1 MASEPIIA
9 STARKH
15 GVSDQ
20 DMLYAYANPIRIYEV
35 DADLVMFIGPD
46 WSARILEIGVG
57 WRPGARDC
65 PCHEGPSEVPKVM
78 TMPRTVQE
86 ILDHADEL
94 ARRFEDYE
102 PDPSDRRDP
111 EALTAVRDA
120 VIARSEVERTLA
132 TVVRAAHGKGH
143 SWQSIGTL
151 LGTSGEAARQRY
163 GKPVKDTRQS
173 A

>member
-1 MASEPIIA
+1 
-9 STARKH
+9 
-15 GVSDQ
+15 
-20 DMLYAYANPIRIYEV
+20 
-35 DADLVMFIGPD
+35 
-46 WSARILEIGVG
+46 
-57 WRPGARDC
+57 
-65 PCHEGPSEVPKVM
+65 
-78 TMPRTVQE
+78 MPRTVQQ

-102 PDPSDRRDP
+102 PNPSDRRDP

-132 TVVRAAHGKGH
+132 AVVRAAHGKGH